1 LTVALKLDPFAQ
13 LKLLDLS
20 DLDRT
25 LAAATHR
32 RATLPALAVIAERT
46 QRAAE
51 VRRAVVMAETDVSDL
66 KRATDRL
73 DMEVD
78 QVRARAKRDAD
89 RLQSG
94 QAGAKELE
102 NLQREIESLKR
113 RQATL
118 EDEEL
123 ELMERREDAERVL
136 STARAELAELTDG
149 IAAATAERD
158 AAFVT
163 IDAELSAGHTRRAEL
178 TGALPADVLALYT
191 RIKDSG
197 KTAAGK
203 LTGSQCGACRL
214 DLDRTALAAIHSA
227 SPDAIIRCEEC
238 GAILVR
244 A

>member
-1 LTVALKLDPFAQ
+1 VALKLDPFAQ
-13 LKLLDLS
+13 LKLLDLA

-25 LAAATHR
+25 LAAAEHR
-32 RATLPALAVIAERT
+32 RANLPALAAIAERT
-46 QRAAE
+46 HRAAE
-51 VRRAVVMAETDVSDL
+51 VRRAVVIAETDVSDL

-73 DMEVD
+73 DMEVE
-78 QVRARAKRDAD
+78 QVRNRAKRDAD

-113 RQATL
+113 RQSTL

-123 ELMERREDAERVL
+123 ELMERREEVEGVL
-136 STARAELAELTDG
+136 ALSRGELADLEHG

-158 AAFVT
+158 TEFAA
-163 IDAELSAGHTRRAEL
+163 IDAELAVGRGTRAEL
-178 TGALPADVLALYT
+178 VDALPADVLALYT
-191 RIKDSG
+191 RVRDSG
-197 KTAAGK
+197 KIAAAK
-203 LTGSQCGACRL
+203 LTGSRCGACRL
-214 DLDRTALAAIHSA
+214 DLDRTALAEIHAA
-227 SPDAIIRCEEC
+227 SPDAIVRCEEC